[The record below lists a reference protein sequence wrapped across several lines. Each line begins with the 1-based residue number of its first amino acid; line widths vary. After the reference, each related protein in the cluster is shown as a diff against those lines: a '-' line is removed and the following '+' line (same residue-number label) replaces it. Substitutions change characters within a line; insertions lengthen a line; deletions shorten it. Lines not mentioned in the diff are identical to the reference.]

1 MSNDER
7 SLNAYFFQLVYG
19 LQMAAMQQMGKIAS
33 PITGKMERSLEAAQ
47 SSIDMLSMLE
57 EKTRNNL
64 TKEESELLKN
74 ILFEL
79 RMNFVDESKKS
90 EESAAEKE
98 KEGSVEEEKK
108 EEKTE
113 QKSEDKKGSPKEP
126 EKKEEKT
133 KPQDDSEK
141 GQDGQ

>member
-7 SLNAYFFQLVYG
+7 NLNAYFFQLVYG

-33 PITGKMERSLEAAQ
+33 PITGKMERNLEAAR

-90 EESAAEKE
+90 EESDTAKDV
-98 KEGSVEEEKK
+98 KGEEKK

-113 QKSEDKKGSPKEP
+113 QKSEEKKGSSEELKRNQE
-126 EKKEEKT
+126 EAKLRDESEGGKKGE
-133 KPQDDSEK
+133 
-141 GQDGQ
+141 